1 MYGYGGAQAK
11 ARKDGSIQKT
21 FLERAGS
28 PTFDMLVELVGR
40 NHWRVYRLHL
50 SLALSIN
57 IPTCGGL
64 AHAPENSSNR
74 DVATTVDNM
83 LAGKE
88 RLVETRWIDDEG
100 RMMARFEN
108 LVCDE
113 AEVLLAPHLDLLLF
127 SQLTLHADQVREI
140 NNTLSPA
147 ASPGGVSQ

>member
-1 MYGYGGAQAK
+1 LSSWVAIIGAFTGY
-11 ARKDGSIQKT
+11 I
-21 FLERAGS
+21 S
-28 PTFDMLVELVGR
+28 PPP
-40 NHWRVYRLHL
+40 
-50 SLALSIN
+50 LSIN

-113 AEVLLAPHLDLLLF
+113 AEVLLAPPPGSSSLLSADL
-127 SQLTLHADQVREI
+127 TR
-140 NNTLSPA
+140 
-147 ASPGGVSQ
+147 